1 MYKADRLIKRPAMAE
16 MDSVKERKKELLSRK
31 RDTALLERCRRVW
44 DNMLPFRETRARSNN
59 FCYGD
64 QWGDIVEVNG
74 VQMTYRKYLMD
85 RGNVVLQTNQI
96 KNRVDT
102 IVGVMTKEQ
111 NEPVCHAIDRDEQ
124 QYGEVLT
131 CALQANC
138 EKNQMPLLYI
148 QLMKEMC
155 LGGLPIAYE
164 AYDSHS
170 GPTNRLDSWTMY
182 INPNTFF
189 YESEAVDPRM
199 WDVNMVG
206 RFYFGSKED
215 ICAQF
220 AKSPEDFDLL
230 RQIYPDQ
237 FRVFRTERTGTFEE
251 RFDDGN
257 LDFMR
262 SSDPTRCYVCEV
274 WTKETRP
281 MIRLWDTNEGREEII
296 HADDYKYREMVRKE
310 NLQRR
315 ALGLS
320 SGWKEEEIAYIVG
333 DGFGRTDEE
342 KNGFF
347 IETYWYCR
355 FLAPDGTILWEG
367 ESPYA
372 DRSHPFSFTALPNID
387 GKMVGYMNDAIDH
400 NIAINRAL
408 VLHDWLVR
416 TQAKGV
422 TVVPKGIVPDEDYEK
437 FANSWTSLDDM
448 VFIDLK
454 PGQEGLMPKVFYG
467 SAQTFD
473 VSGFVATLTKLMDN
487 GTPVNGALQGKTPS
501 SGTSGTLYA
510 QMANNAST
518 PIAALLENFHKLIE
532 GILLKKMKNIVQ
544 FYDAERFEK
553 IAGKIDGIFDNA
565 NLNLNEI
572 RDIEFDLK
580 IRESTDTPVFR
591 AVINQDAKEFLM
603 AGLISFEEYL
613 NIADVPYADKILQE
627 RQARQAEVEANDPGA
642 AAAMQGGAS
651 AIQPQEVNPVTQG
664 QPQNLVPQP
673 KVQEPRI
680 PIAA

>member
-1 MYKADRLIKRPAMAE
+1 MYKAERLIKRASNAE
-16 MDSVKERKKELLSRK
+16 MDSVKERQDLLQNRK
-31 RDTALLERCRRVW
+31 VDTALLERCRRVW

-111 NEPVCHAIDRDEQ
+111 NQPVCHAIDRDEQ
-124 QYGEVLT
+124 QYGQVLT
-131 CALQANC
+131 EALQANC

-164 AYDSHS
+164 AYDNHT
-170 GPTNRLDSWTMY
+170 GPSNRLDSWTTY

-206 RFYFGSKED
+206 RFYFCSKDEL
-215 ICAQF
+215 CAQF

-230 RQIYPDQ
+230 RQIYPNQ
-237 FRVFRTERTGTFEE
+237 FVAFRTERSGSFEDKFEE
-251 RFDDGN
+251 TQ
-257 LDFMR
+257 LTFMKG
-262 SSDPTRCYVCEV
+262 SDPTRCYVCEV

-281 MIRLWDTNEGREEII
+281 MIRLWDTNVGKEEII
-296 HADDYKYREMVRKE
+296 RADNYTYRKLVRQE
-310 NLQRR
+310 NESRR
-315 ALGLS
+315 ELAYA
-320 SGWKEEEIAYIVG
+320 SGWKDADVPYIVG
-333 DGFGRTDEE
+333 DGYGRSSEE
-342 KNGFF
+342 QNGFF
-347 IETYWYCR
+347 METYWYCR

-372 DRSHPFSFTALPNID
+372 DRSHPFSFTAFPYVD
-387 GKMVGYMNDAIDH
+387 GKIVGYMNDAIDH

-422 TVVPKGIVPDEDYEK
+422 TVVPKGIVPDEDFQK

-448 VFIDLK
+448 VFVDMK
-454 PGQEGLMPKVFYG
+454 PGEEGLMPKVFYG

-487 GTPVNGALQGKTPS
+487 GTPVNGALQGKTPT

-518 PIAALLENFHKLIE
+518 PIAALMENFHKLIE
-532 GILLKKMKNIVQ
+532 SILIKKMKNIVQ
-544 FYDAERFEK
+544 FYDTERFEK
-553 IAGKIDGIFDNA
+553 ISGRIDGIFDNA
-565 NLNLNEI
+565 NINLNEI
-572 RDIEFDLK
+572 KDIEFDLK
-580 IRESTDTPVFR
+580 IRESADTPVFR

-613 NIADVPYADKILQE
+613 SIADVPYADKILQNRE
-627 RQARQAEVEANDPGA
+627 ARQAEVEQNGA
-642 AAAMQGGAS
+642 AGTMPANPG

-664 QPQNLVPQP
+664 GPQTPMP
-673 KVQEPRI
+673 KVQAPRV
-680 PIAA
+680 PISA